1 MNHRTILALA
11 AVILSSAVF
20 VFSLNSANALP
31 QGANVSFGANPIDS
45 AYLSSCNNT
54 VLFTNNTQND
64 FIITDIINDYS
75 GWVELRKNDG
85 GVYTKIFKIQGNGEA
100 SLTSGITIAPG
111 VVVDCSH
118 YSGRGV
124 FISGF
129 YAHR

>member
-1 MNHRTILALA
+1 MDHRTILAFA
-11 AVILSSAVF
+11 AVVFSSAIF
-20 VFSLNSANALP
+20 IFSLKSANALP
-31 QGANVSFGANPIDS
+31 QGTNVSLGANPIDS
-45 AYLSSCNNT
+45 AYQSSCNNS
-54 VLFTNNTQND
+54 VLFTNNTQQD

-100 SLTSGITIAPG
+100 SLTSGITIGPG
-111 VVVDCSH
+111 VSVDCQH

-129 YAHR
+129 YAHP